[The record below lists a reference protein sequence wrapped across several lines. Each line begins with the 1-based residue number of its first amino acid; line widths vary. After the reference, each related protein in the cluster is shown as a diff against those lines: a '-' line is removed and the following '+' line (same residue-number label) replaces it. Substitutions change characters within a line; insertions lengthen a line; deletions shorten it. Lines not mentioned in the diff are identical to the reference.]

1 MQTTLLVI
9 WVITLLGLNMK
20 AIFSGYVKTMKVRSR
35 NTVVI
40 VVLCVILVVAIFSVF
55 TILFN
60 QGQIT
65 YKSISVNEVY
75 DYLKDEQKNSVV
87 VLDVRTWQEYNSSHI
102 KWGEKSSEEAI
113 HIPYNQLLANL
124 SAYGTSDCPL
134 TDKKDEFLIV
144 YCLAGSRSTNAS
156 ETLICNPYANFTN
169 VHNMVDGFRM
179 YFLDTIANPLQANPM
194 ANATWDYSDTVVLD
208 STITP
213 DFKCTTISPTEAY
226 TMVTSGLSPYGFC
239 SVVIDVRDPF
249 FYNESRIVNST
260 QAPFLEVINLP
271 FEGEETKFLL
281 EIAKYKNE
289 TIILYCE
296 GSCQTAGSLCQMLAS
311 KGFSSVFVFSGGV
324 GAWSNAGYPI
334 ISSGQ

>member
-1 MQTTLLVI
+1 MKDRNKKI
-9 WVITLLGLNMK
+9 IAITFLG
-20 AIFSGYVKTMKVRSR
+20 
-35 NTVVI
+35 
-40 VVLCVILVVAIFSVF
+40 VILVISSFSVF
-55 TILFN
+55 TLLHN
-60 QGQIT
+60 EGQIT
-65 YKSISVNEVY
+65 YKSISVNEAY
-75 DYLKDEQKNSVV
+75 DYLKGEQKNSVV
-87 VLDVRTWQEYNSSHI
+87 VLDVRTWQEYDMSHI

-113 HIPYNQLLANL
+113 HIPYDQLLANL

-134 TDKKDEFLIV
+134 TDKKDEILIV

-169 VHNMVDGFRM
+169 VHNMVDGFRI

-226 TMVTSGLSPYGFC
+226 TMVTSGLPPYGFC
-239 SVVIDVRDPF
+239 RVVIDVRDPF
-249 FYNESRIVNST
+249 FYNESHIVNST
-260 QAPFLEVINLP
+260 QAPFVEAINLP

-296 GSCQTAGSLCQMLAS
+296 GSCETAGSLCQMLAS
-311 KGFSSVFVFSGGV
+311 KGFSSVFVFRGGV

-334 ISSGQ
+334 ISGNQ

>member
-1 MQTTLLVI
+1 L
-9 WVITLLGLNMK
+9 VITLLGLNIK
-20 AIFSGYVKTMKVRSR
+20 VIVSGYVKTMKVKSR
-35 NTVVI
+35 NILVI
-40 VVLCVILVVAIFSVF
+40 AVLCISLVVAIFSVF
-55 TILFN
+55 TLFN

-65 YKSISVNEVY
+65 YRNISVNEVY

-87 VLDVRTWQEYNSSHI
+87 VLDVRTIQEYNSSHI
-102 KWGEKSSEEAI
+102 KWGEKPSEEAI
-113 HIPYNQLLANL
+113 HIPYDQLLANL
-124 SAYGTSDCPL
+124 SAYGKSDCQL

-194 ANATWDYSDTVVLD
+194 GNATWDYSDTVVID

-226 TMVTSGLSPYGFC
+226 TMITSGLSPYGFC
-239 SVVIDVRDPF
+239 RVVIDVRDPF

-260 QAPFLEVINLP
+260 QAPFLEPINLP
-271 FEGEETKFLL
+271 YIEGEETKFLL
-281 EIAKYKNE
+281 ELAKYKNE
-289 TIILYCE
+289 AIIFYCE
-296 GSCQTAGSLCQMLAS
+296 GSCRTGASVCQMLAS
-311 KGFSSVFVFSGGV
+311 KGFSNVFVFSGGV
-324 GAWSNAGYPI
+324 GAWSYAGYPI
-334 ISSGQ
+334 ISGD